1 MIMGTGVDVVDIDRF
16 AEIIQRTPR
25 LRDRLFTREEHDL
38 PARSLAGRFAVRE
51 AVAKALHAPPGMIWR
66 HCWVRKDRYGAPRLV
81 VTGTIRETA
90 EHLGINRWHVSI
102 THDGGV
108 AMASVIA
115 ERLNEEELLLAQRL
129 EETTWG

>member
-16 AEIIQRTPR
+16 AQILGRTPR
-25 LRDRLFTREEHDL
+25 LRERLFTEEEREL

-66 HCWVRKDRYGAPRLV
+66 HCWIEKNRYGAPRLV
-81 VTGTIRETA
+81 VTGTIQETA
-90 EHLGINRWHVSI
+90 ERLGINRWHVSI

-115 ERLNEEELLLAQRL
+115 ERLSGEELTVAQRL
-129 EETTWG
+129 EEITWG